1 MDDPL
6 ESYSY
11 HRNCSLE
18 TCKKLFGTNYKRKEF
33 CKDTHRIIYHEMKRR
48 KTALLFKR
56 MSKLE
61 RDLKKLYM
69 EIDKAMKKAV
79 KEAGRM
85 AVFLSPKKGGGNSTD
100 TTKNKEVKVRD

>member
-1 MDDPL
+1 MDAPL
-6 ESYSY
+6 ESYKY
-11 HRNCSLE
+11 HRNCSLQS
-18 TCKKLFGTNYKRKEF
+18 CNRLYGTNYKRQLF
-33 CKDTHRIIYHEMKRR
+33 CKDSHRIIFHEMKRR
-48 KTALLFKR
+48 KTALLYKR

-79 KEAGRM
+79 KDAGRM

-100 TTKNKEVKVRD
+100 TKKTKR